1 MSEGSPRSPCRYLV
15 EWYQPALSAALLEE
29 TERELGRSAAEVSEE
44 GTAVSL
50 LLTLFMPDDDV
61 AFCLFAAGSPTSV
74 EQACRR
80 AALPFE
86 RISRAITGPDASRP
100 GPAFGPAVGPPPAGV
115 SSDRPGPAEV
125 F

>member
-1 MSEGSPRSPCRYLV
+1 MPEGSAPSPSRYLV

-29 TERELGRSAAEVSEE
+29 TARQLGRSAAEVSRE

-50 LLTLFMPDDDV
+50 LLTLFMPEDEV
-61 AFCLFAAGSPTSV
+61 AFCLFAAGSPASV

-86 RISRAITGPDASRP
+86 RISRAITGPC
-100 GPAFGPAVGPPPAGV
+100 
-115 SSDRPGPAEV
+115 EV
-125 F
+125 I

>member
-1 MSEGSPRSPCRYLV
+1 MPEGSPPSPFRYLV

-29 TERELGRSAAEVSEE
+29 TQRQLGRSAAEVSQE

-50 LLTLFMPDDDV
+50 LMTLFVPDDEV

-74 EQACRR
+74 EQTCRR

-86 RISRAITGPDASRP
+86 RISRAITGPDATRAGSAP
-100 GPAFGPAVGPPPAGV
+100 GQTPADLAADG
-115 SSDRPGPAEV
+115 PGPAEGI
-125 F
+125 